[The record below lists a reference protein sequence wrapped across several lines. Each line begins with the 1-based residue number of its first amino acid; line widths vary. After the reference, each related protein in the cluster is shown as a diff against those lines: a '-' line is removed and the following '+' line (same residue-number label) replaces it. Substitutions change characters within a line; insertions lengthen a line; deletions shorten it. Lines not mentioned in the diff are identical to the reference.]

1 MATLTPTN
9 AVLSV
14 GQSIG
19 RYFSVV
25 SMIPSLLL
33 VLWSYALIA
42 SGALSGTPTLHKVE
56 VAFSQWSVGKV
67 VGVVLATLAIALVL
81 HPLNSLPR
89 SC

>member
-42 SGALSGTPTLHKVE
+42 ERGT
-56 VAFSQWSVGKV
+56 VGN
-67 VGVVLATLAIALVL
+67 ANAA
-81 HPLNSLPR
+81 
-89 SC
+89 